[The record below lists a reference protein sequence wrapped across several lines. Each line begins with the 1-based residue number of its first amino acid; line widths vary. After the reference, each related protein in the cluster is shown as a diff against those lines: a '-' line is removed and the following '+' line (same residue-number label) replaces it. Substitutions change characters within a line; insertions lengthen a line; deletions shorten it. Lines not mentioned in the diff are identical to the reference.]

1 MALFSRKNEGG
12 LMDVIRCDEQS
23 FLVWKWHPQ
32 GSVAGQSNKENA
44 IRWGSS
50 IRVKEGEVA
59 VFVYKKDDGSSMDY
73 IEGPID
79 GFLQTSNLP
88 VLINLLGLAY
98 DGKSPFQAE
107 IYFINL
113 AEIIQVKFAVP
124 FFDVFDPR
132 FEDYSVPVAGR
143 GTLTFKIKDY
153 EAFVKLHRLST
164 FTLDQFQAEIRDF
177 LSNAVKSVVA
187 NAPHDYNIPVIQLE
201 RQISAINDSVKDKVA
216 PRLESQFGVV
226 PSSIDIGTIEVDKTS
241 EGYAYLKQVT
251 QDVTTATVQAKAQA
265 EVQNIHDMQEI
276 NAEHARETLRIQR
289 EEAQYAQHLQTQGAN
304 LQTHQLNQ
312 QAAVA
317 MAGAN
322 ALGQMG
328 SGGTGDAGGGG
339 MNPAGIMASMAMGGV
354 IGQNMASMMNGMFNG
369 MNQPQNQAQAP
380 MTPPPLNSS
389 VYHVAI
395 NGAAAG
401 PYGMQELSQMVAT
414 GQLQQTSL
422 VWKPGMDAWTPISSV
437 PELMALFNSVPP
449 IPPVPPIPQQN

>member
-1 MALFSRKNEGG
+1 MAFFSRKNEGG

-32 GSVAGQSNKENA
+32 GSVAGYNNKENA
-44 IRWGSS
+44 IRWGSA

-59 VFVYKKDDGSSMDY
+59 VFVYKKDDGTSMDY

-88 VLINLLGLAY
+88 ILINLLGLAY

-107 IYFINL
+107 VYFINL

-132 FEDYSVPVAGR
+132 FADYSVPVAVR

-153 EAFVKLHRLST
+153 EGFVKLHRLST
-164 FTLDQFQAEIRDF
+164 FTLEQFQKEIRDF

-187 NAPHDYNIPVIQLE
+187 NAPHDYNIPVIQIE
-201 RQISAINDSVKDKVA
+201 RQISAINDSVKEKVA
-216 PRLESQFGVV
+216 PRLESQFGVL
-226 PSSIDIGTIEVDKTS
+226 PSSIDIGTIEIDKTS
-241 EGYAYLKQVT
+241 DGYAHLKQVT

-265 EVQNIHDMQEI
+265 EVKNIQDMQEI

-289 EEAQYAQHLQTQGAN
+289 EEAQYAQRKQTQSA
-304 LQTHQLNQ
+304 HMPAYQLEQ
-312 QAAVA
+312 QAAVGI
-317 MAGAN
+317 AGAN

-328 SGGTGDAGGGG
+328 ANGAGDMSGGG
-339 MNPAGIMASMAMGGV
+339 MNPAAMMAGMAMGGA
-354 IGQNMASMMNGMFNG
+354 IGQNMAGMMNGMFAG
-369 MNQPQNQAQAP
+369 MNQPQPSQQTTPQAP
-380 MTPPPLNSS
+380 PPPP
-389 VYHVAI
+389 VPTTTYHVVV

-401 PYGMQELSQMVAT
+401 PFGMQELSQMVAN
-414 GQLQQTSL
+414 GQLQQATL
-422 VWKPGMDAWTPISSV
+422 VWKPGMSGWAAVSTI
-437 PELMALFNSVPP
+437 PELMALFGNAVPP
-449 IPPVPPIPQQN
+449 IPPQV